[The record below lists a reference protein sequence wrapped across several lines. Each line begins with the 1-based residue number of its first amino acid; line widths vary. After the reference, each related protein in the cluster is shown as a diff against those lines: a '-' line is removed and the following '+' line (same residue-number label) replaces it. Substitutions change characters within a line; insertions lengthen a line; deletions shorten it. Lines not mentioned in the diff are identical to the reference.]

1 MTTPTSFNW
10 EDLLGVAAEAGFT
23 VLPVGEYH
31 VVVDS
36 AEAAKTQN
44 GKDQIKAKFKVASGP
59 YQGKGPIFNN
69 FVISPENANAM
80 SFFFQHLAVFG
91 ITDEYLK
98 QNRPTVAQIAGFL
111 VGRQCNVII
120 SHRDWQGQTRMQV
133 DKITKVNP
141 NGVPAAPTVPT
152 APVAAPAP
160 AAAPA
165 AAPPVAPPV
174 APAPAPAPVAAPPAA
189 PAAPA
194 APPAA
199 PAAPSVPAPPAAPAP
214 PGMAPPPAPF

>member
-160 AAAPA
+160 SPAPA
-165 AAPPVAPPV
+165 APV
-174 APAPAPAPVAAPPAA
+174 APAPAPAAPPVAAPPAA
-189 PAAPA
+189 
-194 APPAA
+194 PAA

>member
-1 MTTPTSFNW
+1 MTTPNSFNW
-10 EDLLGVAAEAGFT
+10 DDLLGVAAEAGFT

-44 GKDQIKAKFKVASGP
+44 GKDQIKVKFRVASGP

-80 SFFFQHLAVFG
+80 SFFFQHMAVFG

-98 QNRPTVAQIAGFL
+98 QNRPSIAQLAGFL
-111 VGRQCNVII
+111 VGRQANIVI
-120 SHRDWQGQTRMQV
+120 SHREWQGQTRMNV
-133 DKITKVNP
+133 DKIMKVSP
-141 NGVPAAPTVPT
+141 GVGT
-152 APVAAPAP
+152 
-160 AAAPA
+160 
-165 AAPPVAPPV
+165 APPV
-174 APAPAPAPVAAPPAA
+174 PATPAA

-194 APPAA
+194 APISPAA
-199 PAAPSVPAPPAAPAP
+199 PAAPSAPAAPATPAAPAAPIPPVPPVPPTPPASPAAPPPPAAP
-214 PGMAPPPAPF
+214 F